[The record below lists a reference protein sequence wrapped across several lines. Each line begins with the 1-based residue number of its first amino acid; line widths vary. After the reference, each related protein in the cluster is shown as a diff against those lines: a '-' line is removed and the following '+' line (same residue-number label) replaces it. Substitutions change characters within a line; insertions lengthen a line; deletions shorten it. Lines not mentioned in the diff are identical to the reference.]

1 MTDANAGLKA
11 ALVDYVRLEH
21 APHYAVL
28 VTGPWGIGKTY
39 VVRRCLDEAKLEN
52 GYYYVSLFGAE
63 TKSDIDAAIFKA
75 VHPAMTGKA
84 ARVGGAVLKSVLKF
98 GGVESDLSLEKILDG
113 IKGGLY
119 VFDDLER
126 AELSIGA
133 ILGYIN
139 EFVEHDDCRIVLIA
153 NTDHKMDEDEV
164 FRTQREKLV
173 GRTLKVQ
180 SALADA
186 YNFFLTKITD
196 PDARAVLE
204 RSTETVLGIYEGSQA
219 ENLRVLQQS
228 LWDFERLYRLL
239 APEHKAEADIVDRLL
254 RLMLGFGIETKMGRL
269 GREGIMQRSTRF
281 ASMFSGLGGKD
292 KASSPIVEADG
303 RYAMVDLFDPLLS
316 NEILVATLLDGVFDA
331 KQVQASINLQPPFRK
346 DGPPPAWQVLAF
358 GAFQEDE
365 VLSAAL
371 ETHKSEFA
379 GHAYDTPEI
388 VLHLFSIRR
397 RLARLGLIDTMEDA
411 VADELIAYVDAIQAK
426 GELAPIDPL
435 DVSQRLDHGGTS
447 GVVYSEPDHPDFRR
461 LKSYLEGRC
470 HEVFHASLAG
480 DAPQLLDL
488 MEEGSDAYLK
498 AIAHGSGGGGKFA
511 DSPVFA
517 AIRPADWVDRFVA
530 LDPRSQQGA
539 ASAMFARYRY
549 GALNMALSGERDFV
563 RSVVAELAARE
574 AEESGFGKER
584 LTACK
589 RYFEL
594 AQATIE
600 EGIPE

>member
-11 ALVDYVRLEH
+11 ALLDYVRLKH

-52 GYYYVSLFGAE
+52 GYFYVSLFGAE

-113 IKGGLY
+113 VKGGLY

-126 AELSIGA
+126 AELPIGA

-153 NTDHKMDEDEV
+153 NTDHKMDEDAV
-164 FRTQREKLV
+164 FRTQREKLI

-186 YNFFLTKITD
+186 YNFFLTKITNA
-196 PDARAVLE
+196 DARAVLD
-204 RSTETVLGIYEGSQA
+204 RSTKIVLEIYESSRA
-219 ENLRVLQQS
+219 ENLRVLQQT

-269 GREGIMQRSTRF
+269 GREDILQRSTRF
-281 ASMFSGLGGKD
+281 ASMFSVPGGNQ
-292 KASSPIVEADG
+292 KASSPIMEADG
-303 RYAMVDLFDPLLS
+303 RYAMVDPFDPLLS
-316 NEILVATLLDGVFDA
+316 NAVLVAALLDGVFDERE
-331 KQVQASINLQPPFRK
+331 VQASINRQPPFRR
-346 DGPPPAWQVLAF
+346 DGPVPAWQVLAF
-358 GAFQEDE
+358 GAFQKDD

-379 GHAYDTPEI
+379 DRAYERPEI
-388 VLHLFSIRR
+388 ILHQVSIRR
-397 RLARLGLIDTMEDA
+397 RLARLNLIDTVEDK
-411 VADELIAYVDAIQAK
+411 VADELITYVDAVH
-426 GELAPIDPL
+426 GSGGLAPIDPL
-435 DVSQRLDHGGTS
+435 DVSQRLDHGGAS
-447 GVVYSEPDHPDFRR
+447 GVVYSEPDHPGFRR
-461 LKSYLEGRC
+461 LKSHLEDRC
-470 HEVFHASLAG
+470 HAVFHAGVAA
-480 DAPQLLDL
+480 DAPELMDL
-488 MEEGSDAYLK
+488 MKEDSAAYQQ
-498 AIAHGSGGGGKFA
+498 AIAHGSGGRGKFA
-511 DSPVFA
+511 NSPVFA
-517 AIRPADWVDRFVA
+517 AIRPEAWVDQFVK
-530 LDPRSQQGA
+530 LDPESQQRA
-539 ASAMFARYRY
+539 ASAMLERYRY
-549 GALNMALSGERDFV
+549 GGLNAALSSERDFV
-563 RSVVAELAARE
+563 KSVVMQLAARAA
-574 AEESGFGKER
+574 AERGFGKER
-584 LTACK
+584 LTVCK
-589 RYFEL
+589 GYFEL
-594 AQATIE
+594 AQKTIN
-600 EGIPE
+600 EGTP